1 MGRYKFGE
9 VDNER
14 YYQIPKGLFT
24 NPIYKDMGIDA
35 KVIYAFL
42 KDRMSLSNR
51 NGWKDENGDIYLLF
65 SQESIADI
73 LNCSVST
80 ISRAMRSLRQ
90 YDLIDVM
97 RQGLNKPNKI
107 YIRHI
112 KTCTGDLSGHVTDAN
127 QDTSPVQTNE
137 TEYSETEYS
146 ETENKRKGCV
156 TSPKKSYAEFVTMTE
171 EEYKLSD
178 IQSVDQRSTSGIP
191 SGSIG
196 KVRLGKDSIGK
207 NKEKKKHYFLDSYSK
222 NEELISSLKDFIE
235 MRKKI
240 KAPMTERA
248 VNLMLS
254 KLSSMANDDTE
265 KIKIINQS
273 IMNSWKGIFPIKE
286 EKRHDRFSA
295 RDDGEQSIDW
305 GAFDG
310 S

>member
-24 NPIYKDMGIDA
+24 NPLYKDMGIDA

-42 KDRMSLSNR
+42 KDRMSLSNH

-80 ISRAMRSLRQ
+80 VSRAMRSLRQ
-90 YDLIDVM
+90 YDLIDVI

-137 TEYSETEYS
+137 TDINETEYS

-171 EEYKLSD
+171 EEYNLLLKKLNTDDAVQSCIEILDNYKGSKGKRYKSD
-178 IQSVDQRSTSGIP
+178 YRAILSWVISEYEKRRSRQPRGDSIEDMAQQAQDILDRGGGIP
-191 SGSIG
+191 
-196 KVRLGKDSIGK
+196 
-207 NKEKKKHYFLDSYSK
+207 
-222 NEELISSLKDFIE
+222 
-235 MRKKI
+235 
-240 KAPMTERA
+240 
-248 VNLMLS
+248 
-254 KLSSMANDDTE
+254 
-265 KIKIINQS
+265 
-273 IMNSWKGIFPIKE
+273 
-286 EKRHDRFSA
+286 
-295 RDDGEQSIDW
+295 W
-305 GAFDG
+305 G
-310 S
+310 

>member
-1 MGRYKFGE
+1 MPVIRVQKTKNYTVMANYHLRDKRLSFKA
-9 VDNER
+9 
-14 YYQIPKGLFT
+14 KGLMSFMLSLPEKWDYSIT
-24 NPIYKDMGIDA
+24 GLSMFGTDKIDSVRNA
-35 KVIYAFL
+35 L
-42 KDRMSLSNR
+42 KELEKQGYVRVERVRDNKGM
-51 NGWKDENGDIYLLF
+51 
-65 SQESIADI
+65 
-73 LNCSVST
+73 
-80 ISRAMRSLRQ
+80 LR
-90 YDLIDVM
+90 
-97 RQGLNKPNKI
+97 G
-107 YIRHI
+107 
-112 KTCTGDLSGHVTDAN
+112 
-127 QDTSPVQTNE
+127 
-137 TEYSETEYS
+137 TEYTVMEKPIL
-146 ETENKRKGCV
+146 ENPTLEKPILEKPILENPTQLSTKEESTKEESTKEVSKEERKELNLG
-156 TSPKKSYAEFVTMTE
+156 SDGI
-171 EEYKLSD
+171 YKLSD
-178 IQSVDQRSTSGIP
+178 IQSVDQRSTNGIP

-207 NKEKKKHYFLDSYSK
+207 NKKKKKPYLLDSYSK

-295 RDDGEQSIDW
+295 RDDGEESIDW

-310 S
+310 A

>member
-1 MGRYKFGE
+1 MMA
-9 VDNER
+9 ER
-14 YYQIPKGLFT
+14 RMFAKTI
-24 NPIYKDMGIDA
+24 IDSD
-35 KVIYAFL
+35 AFL
-42 KDRMSLSNR
+42 DMPATAQLLYFQLGVRADDDGFVNNPKRIMRDVRSSDDDMKMLVAKQYVIPFDSGVIVITHWHIHNYIRKDR
-51 NGWKDENGDIYLLF
+51 
-65 SQESIADI
+65 
-73 LNCSVST
+73 
-80 ISRAMRSLRQ
+80 
-90 YDLIDVM
+90 
-97 RQGLNKPNKI
+97 
-107 YIRHI
+107 YIPT
-112 KTCTGDLSGHVTDAN
+112 TCT
-127 QDTSPVQTNE
+127 E
-137 TEYSETEYS
+137 E
-146 ETENKRKGCV
+146 
-156 TSPKKSYAEFVTMTE
+156 KKELNLGSDGI
-171 EEYKLSD
+171 YKLSD
-178 IQSVDQRSTSGIP
+178 IQSVDQRSTNGIP

-207 NKEKKKHYFLDSYSK
+207 NKKKKKPYLLDSYSK

-295 RDDGEQSIDW
+295 RDDGEESIDW

-310 S
+310 A

>member
-80 ISRAMRSLRQ
+80 VSRAMRSLRQ
-90 YDLIDVM
+90 YDLIDVI

-127 QDTSPVQTNE
+127 QDKAPVQTNE
-137 TEYSETEYS
+137 TDINETEYS

-156 TSPKKSYAEFVTMTE
+156 T
-171 EEYKLSD
+171 
-178 IQSVDQRSTSGIP
+178 QSVDQRSTNGIP

-207 NKEKKKHYFLDSYSK
+207 NKKKKKPYLLDSYSK
-222 NEELISSLKDFIE
+222 F
-235 MRKKI
+235 
-240 KAPMTERA
+240 ER
-248 VNLMLS
+248 
-254 KLSSMANDDTE
+254 
-265 KIKIINQS
+265 
-273 IMNSWKGIFPIKE
+273 
-286 EKRHDRFSA
+286 
-295 RDDGEQSIDW
+295 
-305 GAFDG
+305 
-310 S
+310 

>member
-1 MGRYKFGE
+1 MA
-9 VDNER
+9 ER
-14 YYQIPKGLFT
+14 RMFAKTI
-24 NPIYKDMGIDA
+24 IDSD
-35 KVIYAFL
+35 AFL
-42 KDRMSLSNR
+42 DMPATAQLLYFQLGVRADDDGFVNNPKRIMRDVRSSDDDMKMLVAKQYVIPFDSGVIVITHWHIHNYIRKDR
-51 NGWKDENGDIYLLF
+51 
-65 SQESIADI
+65 
-73 LNCSVST
+73 
-80 ISRAMRSLRQ
+80 
-90 YDLIDVM
+90 
-97 RQGLNKPNKI
+97 
-107 YIRHI
+107 YIPT
-112 KTCTGDLSGHVTDAN
+112 TCT
-127 QDTSPVQTNE
+127 E
-137 TEYSETEYS
+137 E
-146 ETENKRKGCV
+146 
-156 TSPKKSYAEFVTMTE
+156 KKELNLGSDGI
-171 EEYKLSD
+171 YKLSD
-178 IQSVDQRSTSGIP
+178 IQSVDQRSTNGIP

-254 KLSSMANDDTE
+254 KLSSIANDDTE

-295 RDDGEQSIDW
+295 RDDREESIDW

>member
-24 NPIYKDMGIDA
+24 NPIYKNMGIDA

-42 KDRMSLSNR
+42 KDRMSLSNH

-80 ISRAMRSLRQ
+80 VSRAMRSLRQ
-90 YDLIDVM
+90 YDLIDVI

-127 QDTSPVQTNE
+127 QDTAPVQANE
-137 TEYSETEYS
+137 TDLNETEYS

-156 TSPKKSYAEFVTMTE
+156 TSPKKSYYDTH
-171 EEYKLSD
+171 L
-178 IQSVDQRSTSGIP
+178 VDQRSTNGIP

-196 KVRLGKDSIGK
+196 KVRLGKDSIDK
-207 NKEKKKHYFLDSYSK
+207 NKEKKKSYLLDSYSK

-273 IMNSWKGIFPIKE
+273 IMYSWKGIFPVRGMLPVKE
-286 EKRHDRFSA
+286 EKRHDRFPA
-295 RDDGEQSIDW
+295 RDDGEESVDW

-310 S
+310 A